1 LTASEALS
9 EGDPTMTIKGS
20 RSTTLG
26 KAGDPFTVT
35 TETDAKTIN
44 GRTYTSTF
52 TGSNLT

>member
-1 LTASEALS
+1 LS